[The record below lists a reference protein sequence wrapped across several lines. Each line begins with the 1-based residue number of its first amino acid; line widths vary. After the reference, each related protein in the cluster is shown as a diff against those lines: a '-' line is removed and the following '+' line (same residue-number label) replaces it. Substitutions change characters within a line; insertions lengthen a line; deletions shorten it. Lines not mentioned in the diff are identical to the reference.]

1 MDNLMRRLEC
11 GSESAEEWKSCCLA
25 QFSDFLGM
33 STTSFEKEILA
44 LLKKWKLRKEQK
56 DQWSRSKRI
65 KVESSSWSFLKEEVM
80 GFFKEF
86 LDRGRDGG
94 ILCKL
99 DIEKAYDHVNWRFL
113 LWLLEMMGFGA
124 NWINWIQWCI
134 AMLGLRVNLDKSELI
149 AKGKVE
155 NVKELALEFGCKFST
170 LLSSYLG
177 LPFGAR
183 FKDAAIWDRVEE
195 RLRKRLSIWKRQYIS
210 K

>member
-1 MDNLMRRLEC
+1 M
-11 GSESAEEWKSCCLA
+11 W
-25 QFSDFLGM
+25 
-33 STTSFEKEILA
+33 FE
-44 LLKKWKLRKEQK
+44 
-56 DQWSRSKRI
+56 
-65 KVESSSWSFLKEEVM
+65 
-80 GFFKEF
+80 
-86 LDRGRDGG
+86 
-94 ILCKL
+94 
-99 DIEKAYDHVNWRFL
+99 
-113 LWLLEMMGFGA
+113 
-124 NWINWIQWCI
+124 
-134 AMLGLRVNLDKSELI
+134 AMLGLRVNLDKSALI